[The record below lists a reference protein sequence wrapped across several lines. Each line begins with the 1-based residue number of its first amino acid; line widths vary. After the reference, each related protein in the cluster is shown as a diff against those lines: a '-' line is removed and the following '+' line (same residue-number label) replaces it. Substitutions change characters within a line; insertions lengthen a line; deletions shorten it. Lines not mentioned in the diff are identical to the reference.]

1 MNYNTVKKWLS
12 FGLAISLLTGNTTVL
27 QAEEEPVETEDLYEV
42 TEDTES
48 EAAAVETAAEENEID
63 PEAENQ
69 EVPEGSL
76 KDASG
81 MYEDV
86 NDFETRA
93 LGSDGVQYDGVSYL
107 SVGAV
112 SRLPEES
119 QDLYLQI
126 ADTIAE
132 SYGKNEMYKDA
143 VIAVDGEGTIIFGF
157 KSTTK
162 ELHSQ
167 NSFVYPE
174 EETLI
179 EETAPAEEV
188 TEAEPEEVPAEAETA
203 PEETVLTE
211 EETPAE
217 ETPAVEE
224 VPAEET
230 PAVEEAP
237 AEEEIVPE
245 TAEESEAVESAEETA
260 EPEETE
266 EAAPA
271 EPETYEFVAE
281 NTSLIDL
288 DEEEVIYED
297 YEEESV
303 PFTVLQNEEY
313 FYNQLQNG
321 TQRSIFNKAKTSF
334 VKNGKTSV
342 SFGSSYYDL
351 NYTYTQGLSALNALI
366 VTYPNKFDWWDR
378 GKGYE
383 AYWKGYVG
391 GHVTITVKLLKSSS
405 YSKTL
410 HNQAK
415 AQVNSIVESAYTY
428 ANSNYPN
435 NPTYG
440 MAKYFDNW
448 LCDHNYYNMSGTYS
462 SNYGTA
468 VYYFCHCAYG
478 TLLKGYGVCESYA
491 LALNWLLD
499 TAGIRNMY
507 CVGDVTS
514 GGHAWNYVQMP
525 DGKWYLLDSTWN
537 DDSSSKEFFLAGGST
552 MTESGRTASGNQWN
566 TGLTLNF
573 DSSNWATSNYSASAT
588 DSYFSQ
594 IRISNSKVAL
604 APKKTFTLK
613 AELPQYVSGV
623 GSYYS
628 KWPVTW
634 TSSNPS
640 VAKVS
645 SSGKVTAV
653 APGTSIITM
662 RIGGKKYTSTVY
674 VYKFKNILFNE
685 NSKTKLTKAYAK
697 SGTVYDGVISANF
710 TSSDTATIALTA
722 NQSTYTTS
730 AQNLVNSGLAVP
742 TATSNKKSVA
752 EVQNV
757 SVSGDT
763 IYVQVKA
770 NAIGTAKITVKFAG
784 KKAVLTFTPKY
795 QLNSSWFDSQSVVTS
810 NTAGLTYAFKAYK
823 PKVAKTYAAPSNLK
837 FKTTYTNNKN
847 AGTATITLTGTGNYT
862 GTVTRTFNIA
872 KADFT
877 NAKITSVSSLK
888 YTGTAK
894 QPKMTVKIGKKTLNP
909 KTDYIVYYSSYEYGS
924 YSTTIPT
931 APGTYFVK
939 VQGTGNF
946 KSGVWSV
953 NAKPFVIK

>member
-1 MNYNTVKKWLS
+1 MWGGNTMNSNTVKKWLS

-27 QAEEEPVETEDLYEV
+27 QAEEEPAETEDLYEV
-42 TEDTES
+42 TEDAEF

-63 PEAENQ
+63 PEAENI

-93 LGSDGVQYDGVSYL
+93 LGSDGVQYEGVAYL

-126 ADTIAE
+126 ADTIAD
-132 SYGKNEMYKDA
+132 SYGKDEMYKDA
-143 VIAVDGEGTIIFGF
+143 VIAVDEQGTIIFGF
-157 KSTTK
+157 KTPAK
-162 ELHSQ
+162 ELFSR

-174 EETLI
+174 EEVLT
-179 EETAPAEEV
+179 EETVPAEEV
-188 TEAEPEEVPAEAETA
+188 TEVEPEEVPAEAEET
-203 PEETVLTE
+203 PEENVLTE
-211 EETPAE
+211 
-217 ETPAVEE
+217 EE

-230 PAVEEAP
+230 PVIEEVS
-237 AEEEIVPE
+237 AEEELVPE
-245 TAEESEAVESAEETA
+245 TEEEPEAVEAAVEETA

-266 EAAPA
+266 AVPA

-288 DEEEVIYED
+288 DEEVIYED
-297 YEEESV
+297 FEEESV
-303 PFTVLQNEEY
+303 PFTILENEQY
-313 FYNQLQNG
+313 FYNQLQ
-321 TQRSIFNKAKTSF
+321 TSLQRSLYNKGKTAF
-334 VKNGKTSV
+334 VKNGKTSF
-342 SFGSSYYDL
+342 SFGSSYYNID
-351 NYTYTQGLSALNALI
+351 YTYRESLSALNALMI
-366 VTYPNKFDWWDR
+366 TYPNKFDWWDR
-378 GKGYE
+378 GRGNE
-383 AYWKGYVG
+383 GYWKGYIG
-391 GHVTITVKLLKSSS
+391 GNVTITVKLLKSPS
-405 YSKTL
+405 YSKAM

-415 AQVNSIVESAYTY
+415 ALVNTIVESAYTY
-428 ANSNYPN
+428 ANNNYPN

-440 MAKYFDNW
+440 MVKYFDNW
-448 LCDHNYYNMSGTYS
+448 ICTNNYYNNAGTQTY
-462 SNYGTA
+462 NYGTA

-478 TLLKGYGVCESYA
+478 TLLQGYGVCESYA
-491 LALNWLLD
+491 LALNWMLD

-507 CVGDVTS
+507 CVGDVNS

-525 DGKWYLLDSTWN
+525 DGKWYLVDSTWN
-537 DDSSSKEFFLAGGST
+537 DDSSSKKFFLAGRSV
-552 MTESGRTASGNQWN
+552 MAEQGRTASGNTWN

-573 DSSNWATSNYSASAT
+573 DSSNWASSDYSASTT

-594 IRISNSKVAL
+594 IRLSNTSLAL
-604 APKKTFTLK
+604 APKKSFTLK
-613 AELPQYVSGV
+613 AVIPEYVSGV

-634 TSSNPS
+634 TSSNPK

-662 RIGGKKYTSTVY
+662 RIGGKKYTSAVY
-674 VYKFKNILFNE
+674 VYKFKNILFND
-685 NSKTKLTKAYAK
+685 NSKTKLTKAYGK
-697 SGTVYDGVISANF
+697 SGTVTDGVISAYF
-710 TSSDTATIALTA
+710 TSSDVTTVTLTP
-722 NQSTYTTS
+722 NQSVYTGS
-730 AQNLVNSGLAVP
+730 AQVLMNAGLAAP
-742 TATSNKKSVA
+742 TAVSNKPSVA
-752 EVQNV
+752 EVQ
-757 SVSGDT
+757 SVSLIGDT
-763 IYVQVKA
+763 ITVKIKA

-795 QLNSSWFDSQSVVTS
+795 LLNSTWFDSQSIVTA

-823 PKVAKTYAAPSNLK
+823 PKVAKTIAAPKGLK
-837 FKTTYTNNKN
+837 YKTTYTNNKN
-847 AGTATITLTGTGNYT
+847 AGTATITMTGTGSFT
-862 GTVTRTFNIA
+862 GTVTRTFKIA
-872 KADFT
+872 QADFT
-877 NAKITSVSSLK
+877 NAKITSVSALK

-894 QPKMTVKIGKKTLNP
+894 QPKMTVKIGSKTLNP
-909 KTDYIVYYSSYEYGS
+909 KTDYTVYYSTSEFGS
-924 YSTTIPT
+924 YSSTNIPT
-931 APGTYFVK
+931 TPGTYFVK

-946 KSGVWSV
+946 KSGTWSV

>member
-1 MNYNTVKKWLS
+1 MNSNTVKKRLS

-27 QAEEEPVETEDLYEV
+27 QAEEEPVETADLYEV
-42 TEDTES
+42 TEDTEF

-63 PEAENQ
+63 PEAENV

-93 LGSDGVQYDGVSYL
+93 LGSDGVQYEGVAYL

-126 ADTIAE
+126 ADTIAD
-132 SYGKNEMYKDA
+132 SYGKDETYKNA
-143 VIAVDGEGTIIFGF
+143 VIAVDEEGTIIFGF
-157 KSTTK
+157 NTPAK
-162 ELHSQ
+162 ELFSR

-174 EETLI
+174 EEVLT
-179 EETAPAEEV
+179 EEAEPAEEV
-188 TEAEPEEVPAEAETA
+188 TETEPEEAAEETETV

-211 EETPAE
+211 EEIPAE
-217 ETPAVEE
+217 ETPVIEEE
-224 VPAEET
+224 VPAEEET
-230 PAVEEAP
+230 AP
-237 AEEEIVPE
+237 EAEEEPEAAE
-245 TAEESEAVESAEETA
+245 TAVEETA

-266 EAAPA
+266 EAVPA

-281 NTSLIDL
+281 NTYLIDL

-303 PFTVLQNEEY
+303 PFTILQNEQF
-313 FYNQLQNG
+313 FYNQLQ
-321 TQRSIFNKAKTSF
+321 TSLQRSLYNKGKTAF
-334 VKNGKTSV
+334 VKNGKTSF
-342 SFGSSYYDL
+342 SFGSSYYNMD
-351 NYTYTQGLSALNALI
+351 YTYRESLSALNALMI
-366 VTYPNKFDWWDR
+366 TYPNKFDWWDR
-378 GKGYE
+378 GKGNE
-383 AYWKGYVG
+383 AYWKGYIG
-391 GHVTITVKLLKSSS
+391 GNVTITVKLIKSSS
-405 YSKTL
+405 YSKTM

-415 AQVNSIVESAYTY
+415 ALVNTIVESAYTY
-428 ANSNYPN
+428 ANNNYPN

-440 MAKYFDNW
+440 MVKYFDNW
-448 LCDHNYYNMSGTYS
+448 ICTNNYYNNAGTQTY
-462 SNYGTA
+462 NYGTA
-468 VYYFCHCAYG
+468 LYYYCHCAYG
-478 TLLKGYGVCESYA
+478 TLLQGYGVCESYA
-491 LALNWLLD
+491 LAMNWMLD

-507 CVGDVTS
+507 CVGDVAT

-537 DDSSSKEFFLAGGST
+537 DDSGTKDFFLVGGSQ
-552 MTESGRTASGNQWN
+552 MTAQGRKASGNTWT

-573 DSSNWATSNYSASAT
+573 DSSNWASSNYSASTT

-594 IRISNSKVAL
+594 IRLSNTSLAL
-604 APKKTFTLK
+604 APKKSFTLK
-613 AELPQYVSGV
+613 AVIPEYVSGV

-634 TSSNPS
+634 TSSSPK

-662 RIGGKKYTSTVY
+662 RIGGKKFTSVVY
-674 VYKFKNILFNE
+674 VYKFKNLLFND
-685 NSKTKLTKAYAK
+685 NGKTKLTKAYGK
-697 SGTVYDGVISANF
+697 SGTVTDGVISAYF
-710 TSSDTATIALTA
+710 TSSDVTTITLTP
-722 NQSTYTTS
+722 NQSVYTGS
-730 AQNLVNSGLAVP
+730 AQVLMNAGVTPP
-742 TATSNKKSVA
+742 TATSNKTSVA
-752 EVQNV
+752 EVQ
-757 SVSGDT
+757 SVSLVGDT
-763 IYVQVKA
+763 ITVKIKA

-795 QLNSSWFDSQSVVTS
+795 LLNSAWFDSQSIVTA

-823 PKVAKTYAAPSNLK
+823 PKVAKTIAAPKGLK
-837 FKTTYTNNKN
+837 YKTTYTNNKN
-847 AGTATITLTGTGNYT
+847 AGTATITMTGTGSYT
-862 GTVTRTFNIA
+862 GTVTRTFQIA

-877 NAKITSVSSLK
+877 NAKITSVSALK

-894 QPKMTVKIGKKTLNP
+894 QPKMTVKIGSKTLNP
-909 KTDYIVYYSSYEYGS
+909 KTDYTVYYSTSEFGS
-924 YSTTIPT
+924 YSPTNIPT
-931 APGTYFVK
+931 TPGTYFVK

-953 NAKPFVIK
+953 NVKPFVIK